1 MTTSGRSADRR
12 RKILD
17 AAAQVIA
24 ERGFGET
31 RLADVAEA
39 AEVSAPLLVYHFS
52 TREKLLIEAL
62 RFTEDCFYTEISAHL
77 DGLSTA
83 HDKLAELVLICCSPE
98 RSVGLPQGWA
108 LWFDLWSQALRNPQ
122 AATDRSELDVR
133 WRAVV
138 REIVVAG
145 QRAGEFAADAD
156 PDRFTHLLTAVLDG
170 LGVQIALGDQTI
182 TPALA
187 LEVAAG
193 CCATHLKA
201 EFHFDNDV
209 LTRLTNS

>member
-17 AAAQVIA
+17 AAARVIA

-39 AEVSAPLLVYHFS
+39 ADVSAPLLVYHFE

-62 RFTEDCFYTEISAHL
+62 RFTEDCFYTEISTHL

-98 RSVGLPQGWA
+98 RSIGLPQGWA

-122 AATDRSELDVR
+122 AATDRSELDAR
-133 WRAVV
+133 WRGVV
-138 REIVVAG
+138 REIVVSG
-145 QRAGEFAADAD
+145 QHAGEFAADAD
-156 PDRFTHLLTAVLDG
+156 PDRFTHLLTALLDG
-170 LGVQIALGDQTI
+170 FGVQIALGDQTV
-182 TPALA
+182 TPTLA

-201 EFHFDNDV
+201 EFHFDNDAFSS
-209 LTRLTNS
+209 LTDS